1 LGRSVPFLS
10 VSCTGWSYK
19 GVCCLCVGKSLRVGA
34 FSK

>member
-19 GVCCLCVGKSLRVGA
+19 GCELPMCGQKP
-34 FSK
+34 